1 VNIKAPNTQTVNQ
14 PLILECGVTTVK
26 GITSRVEIV
35 WSLNGTELER
45 IEGVDANYITNN
57 SSVMYTHIY
66 RLNATKAGRIFQ
78 CEAIININ
86 PPVNATSSV
95 VMLEMVGKLNI
106 SLMYLTLILFLIGH
120 DNPSTNSTLSILFG
134 LFAGGILLIIVIIV
148 VYIIMRKILTNYSV
162 KMKLVA
168 IYP

>member
-1 VNIKAPNTQTVNQ
+1 MNIKAPNTQTVNQ

-35 WSLNGTELER
+35 WSLNG